1 MLSTDYR
8 KRAQTLCYY
17 IRNGLEVPIEDMIWI
32 EKLAKANRTVNDM
45 LREARDNK
53 PPSQV

>member
-17 IRNGLEVPIEDMIWI
+17 IRNGLELPIEDMIWI
-32 EKLAKANRTVNDM
+32 EKLAKANRTVDDM

-53 PPSQV
+53 